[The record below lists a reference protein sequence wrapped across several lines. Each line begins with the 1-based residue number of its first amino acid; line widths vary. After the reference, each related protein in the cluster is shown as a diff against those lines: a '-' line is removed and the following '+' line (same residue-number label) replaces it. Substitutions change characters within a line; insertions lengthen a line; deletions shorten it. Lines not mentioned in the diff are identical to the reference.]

1 MLKTPFQSKRT
12 PPARLATYRRRQL
25 LLPPLHL
32 PNSRTSHLLSP
43 PLFPNRA
50 RLKRAR
56 IRHPQPPILSHY
68 ALRSNRQRRT
78 D

>member
-56 IRHPQPPILSHY
+56 IWHPQPPILSHY